1 MMCLSH
7 SNRLAQAI
15 LAATLWLSPVAFAL
29 ATNAP
34 AAKPAT
40 STTRSAAPATTNAA
54 SVEVPIPKS
63 IFVVP
68 TSKVEG
74 VDPFFPLSTRL
85 VVAPP
90 STSTNKPAPVAQL
103 VIKGLS
109 GTPERPLVIINGI
122 TFGLGDE
129 LELPKAQGRLRVR
142 CLEINLNDET
152 AIVEVNGERRELR
165 FRSGK

>member
-1 MMCLSH
+1 MCVSY
-7 SNRLAQAI
+7 SNRLAQAF

-40 STTRSAAPATTNAA
+40 LATRPAAPATTNAA
-54 SVEVPIPKS
+54 SVEVPIPQS
-63 IFVVP
+63 VFIVP
-68 TSKVEG
+68 SSHVEG

-85 VVAPP
+85 IVAPP
-90 STSTNKPAPVAQL
+90 TTSTNKPAQVAQL
-103 VIKGLS
+103 VINGLS

-122 TFGLGDE
+122 TFGLGDK
-129 LELPKAQGRLRVR
+129 LDLPKAQGRTRVR

-152 AIVEVNGERRELR
+152 AIVEVNGERRALR
-165 FRSGK
+165 FRGGK